1 MGSAQLGEAAG
12 GAWRLEDDRKSGSEK
27 KSGSLKVKKSGRI
40 QLMATIFAMDSNR
53 EANNLWAQ
61 MRREKAAGGYPWT
74 HLEHQEQEEVWIDP
88 LSLPQDISR
97 ETLKR
102 RDGTIPSEWFHL
114 PEGAIPPTVE
124 DLLRE
129 DTPEEEEEEE
139 VEVVMS
145 DKAADQS
152 SLHSGRKTPHGSHG
166 RRTPVCGRHRHR
178 HKSSGGSSPAPSQRS
193 EPTKHRQSCNLEIP
207 TQSRSE
213 PAKQPDHQSCNQVAT
228 LRDDGGGYEPVGQA
242 LLPGELPEPRSS
254 RSPRSQLPSPP
265 SGDETD
271 STQGCFSL
279 LKTRTRSKEKR
290 KKSDSKGAIGDK
302 ERRSS
307 LESGCSEHNYE
318 SPKLLQRSP
327 KQNPPQVDRNVKP
340 TPKSDQED
348 GYEPVGRA
356 PFNMETWIA
365 EKNKEFSAIL
375 VSDADTR
382 NINKKSVDKTNE
394 VPKIE
399 VDGLVQKHP
408 EAEEVEVNSLQR
420 NFSQKSIKSDSSTK
434 SKDSKESK
442 KLKKEKDKILKE
454 QQKQEKAAKEKADR
468 EEKNRL
474 KEEKKMIEKL
484 KSDKQKEEKRLK
496 EEQQQRTKDEIENDN
511 IQKLQEDENERKVDE
526 EKKINLE
533 EEKQLK
539 LKNESDAKEVLQQEK
554 LLIAFLV
561 VKLPLH
567 HSHF

>member
-61 MRREKAAGGYPWT
+61 VRREKAAGGYPWT

-193 EPTKHRQSCNLEIP
+193 EPAKH
-207 TQSRSE
+207 
-213 PAKQPDHQSCNQVAT
+213 PDHQSCNQVAT
-228 LRDDGGGYEPVGQA
+228 SRVDGGGYEPVGQA

-279 LKTRTRSKEKR
+279 LKT
-290 KKSDSKGAIGDK
+290 
-302 ERRSS
+302 
-307 LESGCSEHNYE
+307 
-318 SPKLLQRSP
+318 
-327 KQNPPQVDRNVKP
+327 
-340 TPKSDQED
+340 
-348 GYEPVGRA
+348 
-356 PFNMETWIA
+356 
-365 EKNKEFSAIL
+365 
-375 VSDADTR
+375 
-382 NINKKSVDKTNE
+382 
-394 VPKIE
+394 
-399 VDGLVQKHP
+399 
-408 EAEEVEVNSLQR
+408 
-420 NFSQKSIKSDSSTK
+420 
-434 SKDSKESK
+434 
-442 KLKKEKDKILKE
+442 
-454 QQKQEKAAKEKADR
+454 
-468 EEKNRL
+468 
-474 KEEKKMIEKL
+474 
-484 KSDKQKEEKRLK
+484 
-496 EEQQQRTKDEIENDN
+496 
-511 IQKLQEDENERKVDE
+511 
-526 EKKINLE
+526 
-533 EEKQLK
+533 
-539 LKNESDAKEVLQQEK
+539 
-554 LLIAFLV
+554 
-561 VKLPLH
+561 
-567 HSHF
+567 